1 MQFLNDEMNAS
12 CYSGASAVEDSGS
25 NDHPSELA
33 GGALPRVWHPLAKWF
48 TYYSRW
54 YIRKHFNSLGISRS
68 SLIPGSTGLPI
79 VLYANHP
86 GWWDPLVGLI
96 LKAKFFP
103 DYTLFAPIE
112 AAALRRYKI
121 LSKIGFFGVDGQSR
135 RGVLEFFKTA
145 RAILH
150 DSNHL
155 LAITPHG
162 RFADVRERPVL
173 FQRGLGVL
181 AARVRR
187 ALFIPVAIEYTFWD
201 QRRPEIFCRFGE
213 STEVRAESSAG
224 LNAWHWTAVFER
236 RLEIAQ
242 DALAKEVCHRD
253 PDQFEYLMTRGIHRK
268 DSPVDLGGGLMGP
281 AHATS
286 NPKKT

>member
-1 MQFLNDEMNAS
+1 MLFLNNEMNAT
-12 CYSGASAVEDSGS
+12 YYGAAAVEDGDSSG
-25 NDHPSELA
+25 HPSELA
-33 GGALPRVWHPLAKWF
+33 NAVLPRVWHPVAKCF
-48 TYYSRW
+48 TLYSHL
-54 YIRKHFNSLGISRS
+54 YIRKHFNSFGISRS
-68 SLIPGSTGLPI
+68 SPIPTSIGLPI

-86 GWWDPLVGLI
+86 GWWDPLIGLI

-121 LSKIGFFGVDGQSR
+121 LSKIGFFGVEGRSR

-150 DSNHL
+150 DSKHL

-173 FQRGLGVL
+173 FQRGLGAL
-181 AARVRR
+181 AARIRR
-187 ALFIPVAIEYTFWD
+187 ALFIPVAIEYAFWD

-213 STEVRAESSAG
+213 PTEVCAEPSG
-224 LNAWHWTAVFER
+224 KLNAWHWTAVFER

-242 DALAKEVCHRD
+242 DVLAKEVCHRD

-268 DSPVDLGGGLMGP
+268 DSPEDLGGDLTSP
-281 AHATS
+281 APKTPH
-286 NPKKT
+286 PKKT

>member
-1 MQFLNDEMNAS
+1 M
-12 CYSGASAVEDSGS
+12 
-25 NDHPSELA
+25 
-33 GGALPRVWHPLAKWF
+33 
-48 TYYSRW
+48 
-54 YIRKHFNSLGISRS
+54 
-68 SLIPGSTGLPI
+68 
-79 VLYANHP
+79 LYANHP

-103 DYTLFAPIE
+103 SYTLFAPVE

-121 LSKIGFFGVDGQSR
+121 LSKIGFFGVEGQSR
-135 RGVLEFFKTA
+135 RGVLEYFKTA
-145 RAILH
+145 RTILH
-150 DSNHL
+150 DSKHL

-173 FQRGLGVL
+173 FQRGLGLL

-187 ALFIPVAIEYTFWD
+187 ALFIPVAIEYAFWD

-213 STEVRAESSAG
+213 PTEVCAERSAG

-242 DALAKEVCHRD
+242 DALAKEVCRRD
-253 PDQFEYLMTRGIHRK
+253 PDQFEYLLPRAIHRNN
-268 DSPVDLGGGLMGP
+268 SQ
-281 AHATS
+281 
-286 NPKKT
+286 

>member
-1 MQFLNDEMNAS
+1 LDQLWTNAFPAHEMNATT
-12 CYSGASAVEDSGS
+12 CYRGTSAAKESG
-25 NDHPSELA
+25 PSDDPFEPA
-33 GGALPRVWHPLAKWF
+33 GGILPRVWHPLAKWF
-48 TYYSRW
+48 TFYSRRL
-54 YIRKHFNSLGISRS
+54 IRKHFNSLGISRS
-68 SLIPGSTGLPI
+68 SLIPTSTGMPI

-121 LSKIGFFGVDGQSR
+121 LSKIGFFGVEGRSR
-135 RGVLEFFKTA
+135 RGILEYFKTV
-145 RAILH
+145 RTILH
-150 DSNHL
+150 NSKHL

-162 RFADVRERPVL
+162 RFADVRERPVV
-173 FQRGLGVL
+173 FQRGLGLL

-187 ALFIPVAIEYTFWD
+187 AFFIPIAIEYAFWD
-201 QRRPEIFCRFGE
+201 QRRPEILCRFGE
-213 STEVRAESSAG
+213 PTEVCAERSIG

-242 DALAKEVCHRD
+242 NALAKEVCRRD
-253 PDQFEYLMTRGIHRK
+253 PDQFEYLLTRGTHRK
-268 DSPVDLGGGLMGP
+268 NSPADLGAGLI
-281 AHATS
+281 S
-286 NPKKT
+286 